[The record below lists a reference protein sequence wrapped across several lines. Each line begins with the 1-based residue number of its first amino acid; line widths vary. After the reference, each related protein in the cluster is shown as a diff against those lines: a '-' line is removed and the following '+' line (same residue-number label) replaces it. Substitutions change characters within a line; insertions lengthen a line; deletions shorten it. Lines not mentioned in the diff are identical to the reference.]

1 MLVFN
6 LVENAIKYN
15 HPDGSVYIDI
25 KDENGFALI
34 SIKDTGIGIAPE
46 NQEKIF
52 TPFSVL
58 INQEAAQ
65 WAVPV
70 LDLH

>member
-1 MLVFN
+1 MLFLN

-46 NQEKIF
+46 IKKKSLHL
-52 TPFSVL
+52 FSVL

>member
-1 MLVFN
+1 MHIN
-6 LVENAIKYN
+6 IT
-15 HPDGSVYIDI
+15 
-25 KDENGFALI
+25 DENGFALI